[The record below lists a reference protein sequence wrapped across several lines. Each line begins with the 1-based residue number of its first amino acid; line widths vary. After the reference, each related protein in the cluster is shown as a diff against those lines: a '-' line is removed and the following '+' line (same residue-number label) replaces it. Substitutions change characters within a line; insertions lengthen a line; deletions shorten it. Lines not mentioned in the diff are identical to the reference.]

1 MQIDKHIEGLDE
13 AANADKLKGEY
24 EAGKKSIS
32 VLKNKLA
39 LALNEKRDIETE
51 FMSLKKNYIEKCKEL
66 EDEKSEVD
74 KLKLQIIKGDT
85 QLHGS
90 NAEYGAKVKSDTVI
104 EMELEKAK
112 KQLEEVRSDL
122 NKARNDKAN
131 MELYTTKLKLEI
143 ENKGLQSGFVGNGR
157 VEELLEWKT
166 RCKRLERDIEE
177 LNLDMK
183 DVGGEK
189 ERLEET
195 NGLLAKEL
203 ESVKKAYRRDLSNAA
218 GAKAEE
224 LLVKSLAD
232 GEQQLRKLIQNLSVK
247 YANQR
252 KICLFLRKRS
262 AQLKNICEDLI
273 PKGGIR
279 LSILDEE
286 EPSIDIDDG
295 NTFLVQFR
303 EYDNLRKGY
312 EQLKLENQVLKARS
326 EEYKAPDE
334 VVQQRILEELQA
346 LRAKSSLPTAE
357 DYEKLKRERI
367 SLLEETRRLK
377 IIVTRSKL

>member
-1 MQIDKHIEGLDE
+1 MCIRDR
-13 AANADKLKGEY
+13 
-24 EAGKKSIS
+24 
-32 VLKNKLA
+32 LKNKLA